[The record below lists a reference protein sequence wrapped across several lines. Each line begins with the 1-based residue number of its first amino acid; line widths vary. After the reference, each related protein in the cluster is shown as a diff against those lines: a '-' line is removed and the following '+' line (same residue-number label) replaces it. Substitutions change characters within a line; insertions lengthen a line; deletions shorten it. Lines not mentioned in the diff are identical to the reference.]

1 MIPTLLEVRVDGEW
15 RINRIV
21 RNLDARTMID
31 ILPLFAVQLEIGVEN
46 LRVKVL
52 RDAQILAD
60 VESAI
65 VEQVRQQMI
74 NEGTA
79 YE

>member
-31 ILPLFAVQLEIGVEN
+31 ILPMFAVQLKIGVEN

-52 RDAQILAD
+52 RNVQVLAD
-60 VESAI
+60 VENAI